1 MRILS
6 RYFFASYLSLFVI
19 VLLVSLTVIALIE
32 MLVHFDDLVEHREE
46 VGGVLAYLFIRV
58 PAIYLRQLIPIA
70 SFTAAFLCLGLAAR
84 RQEII
89 ALKSGGIPPQR
100 IAVPV
105 LMAATLLSA
114 VTLVV
119 NETLLLGATRE
130 FTQLEH
136 PGQPVVFRRG
146 SFWYHRG
153 DTFYNVREADRE
165 TRTLRGVRIF
175 QLNPRRRLVEAI
187 RAEEVTILEN
197 GHWRL
202 RHASFRR
209 FDPSSPAAAPVVEHL
224 DETVLEM
231 MGEEESALLDA
242 GETTLSLLQLL
253 EAIQLRA
260 RENRDDLRYRA
271 ALHARLADPVTVL
284 VFALL
289 AMPIGLSVER
299 TRNIAVSA
307 LVGIGLVAVFHSA
320 WHVATLL
327 PKSGFAVAAVGPW
340 LVLTAFAGLGA
351 LLFLRT
357 AR

>member
-32 MLVHFDDLVEHREE
+32 MLVHFDDLVEHRDE
-46 VGGVLAYLFIRV
+46 VGGALAYLFIRV
-58 PAIYLRQLIPIA
+58 PSIYLRQLIPIA

-89 ALKSGGIPPQR
+89 ALKSGGVPPHR

-105 LMAATLLSA
+105 LSAAILLSGA
-114 VTLVV
+114 TLVV

-130 FTQLEH
+130 FTHLQH

-175 QLNPRRRLVEAI
+175 QLSPQRRLVLAI

-197 GHWRL
+197 DHWRL
-202 RHASFRR
+202 RNATSRR
-209 FDPSSPAAAPVVEHL
+209 FDPSSPAAPPVVEHL

-260 RENRDDLRYRA
+260 RENRDDVRYRA

-284 VFALL
+284 IFALL

-307 LVGIGLVAVFHSA
+307 LVGIAMVAVFHA
-320 WHVATLL
+320 VWHVATLL

-351 LLFLRT
+351 LLFLR
-357 AR
+357 APR

>member
-1 MRILS
+1 VRILS

-19 VLLVSLTVIALIE
+19 VLLVSLAVIALIE

-46 VGGVLAYLFIRV
+46 VGGVLAYLLIRV
-58 PAIYLRQLIPIA
+58 PSIYLRQLIPIA
-70 SFTAAFLCLGLAAR
+70 SFTAAFLCFGLAAR
-84 RQEII
+84 NQEII

-100 IAVPV
+100 VAVPV
-105 LMAATLLSA
+105 LMAAILLSGA
-114 VTLVV
+114 TLVV

-130 FTQLEH
+130 FTNLEH
-136 PGQPVVFRRG
+136 PGQSVVFKRG

-165 TRTLRGVRIF
+165 TRTLRGVK
-175 QLNPRRRLVEAI
+175 ND
-187 RAEEVTILEN
+187 
-197 GHWRL
+197 HWLL
-202 RHASFRR
+202 RHARFRS

-242 GETTLSLLQLL
+242 GETTLSLFQLL
-253 EAIQLRA
+253 EAIRLRA
-260 RENRDDLRYRA
+260 RESRDDLRYRA

-284 VFALL
+284 VFALM
-289 AMPIGLSVER
+289 AIPIGLSVER

-307 LVGIGLVAVFHSA
+307 LVGITLVAVFHSA
-320 WHVATLL
+320 WHVAALL

-340 LVLTAFAGLGA
+340 LVLTAFAGLGV
-351 LLFLRT
+351 LLFFRT
-357 AR
+357 PR

>member
-19 VLLVSLTVIALIE
+19 VLLVALTVIALIE

-46 VGGVLAYLFIRV
+46 VGGALSYLFIRV
-58 PAIYLRQLIPIA
+58 PSIYLRQLIPIS
-70 SFTAAFLCLGLAAR
+70 SFAAAFLCLGLAAR

-89 ALKSGGIPPQR
+89 ALKSGGIPPHR
-100 IAVPV
+100 IAVP
-105 LMAATLLSA
+105 LLLAATLLSA
-114 VTLVV
+114 ATLFV
-119 NETLLLGATRE
+119 NETLLLGTTRE
-130 FTQLEH
+130 FTRLEH
-136 PGQPVVFRRG
+136 PGESVVFRGG
-146 SFWYHRG
+146 SFWYHKG
-153 DTFYNVREADRE
+153 DAFYNVREADRE

-175 QLNPRRRLVEAI
+175 RLDQQRRLVEAL
-187 RAEEVTILEN
+187 RAEEVTVLEN
-197 GHWRL
+197 DHWRL
-202 RHASFRR
+202 RHASLRR
-209 FDPSSPAAAPVVEHL
+209 FDPSAPAAAPVVEHL

-231 MGEEESALLDA
+231 MGAEESALLDA

-260 RENRDDLRYRA
+260 REKRDDVRYRA
-271 ALHARLADPVTVL
+271 ALHERLADPVTVL

-307 LVGIGLVAVFHSA
+307 LIGIALVAVFHSV

-327 PKSGFAVAAVGPW
+327 PKSGFAIAAVGPW
-340 LVLTAFAGLGA
+340 LVLTTFAGLGT

-357 AR
+357 PR